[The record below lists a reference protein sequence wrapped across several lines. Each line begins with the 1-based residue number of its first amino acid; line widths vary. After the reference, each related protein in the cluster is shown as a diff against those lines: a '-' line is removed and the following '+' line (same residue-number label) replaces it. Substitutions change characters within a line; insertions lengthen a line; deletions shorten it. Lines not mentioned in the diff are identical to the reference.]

1 MKKKPIGNNFSSGA
15 EKVERVSEGVLEES
29 RKYEYEEKAAA
40 NRVEAAKDRMD
51 AKAAKTQSAEARARA
66 RARKKEARAQAFERE
81 ISAIEREREAKR
93 KARKN
98 GNGRPDGIGGWIAAV
113 VTLGAATLALTAVV
127 TVGAIDAYNTKGV
140 MMSGYRATM
149 YELIT
154 AVEDMDD
161 DLDKACIATSPK
173 LQGELLTEILVKSRL
188 AEMGL
193 EKLPVSFEQDENL
206 MGFLNDT
213 SSMCEEM
220 LAKLASG
227 AQLSTKDMARLEKT
241 CKTMRSARGT
251 LDELAATVE
260 DNDVADFMK
269 GVKNRIGDAFDKL
282 ENGSMFDGE
291 GETPPKAMM
300 PGGGDGVMPI
310 PEKKQEKPE
319 GISSG
324 KAEELCRNY
333 FAEYGIQSIE
343 YAGELKSEGMQAYN
357 FCMKD
362 EEGTRLFAQ
371 IAKMDGALVR
381 FDYYKECTQHVVD
394 IRSAKALAEVFL
406 EKLGYENM
414 VAVDVEEEGTNAEF
428 TFAYEM
434 DGCICYPDEVE
445 VKVCEERGL
454 VIGLDASDFLKNH
467 RSRDAMNAKVSMEE
481 AQSRL
486 SPKLSVEA
494 TRSVL
499 FEKDGKEVLAYEFFC
514 GYNEDYYFVYIDAMS
529 GEEFAI
535 CNAKDH
541 SR

>member
-1 MKKKPIGNNFSSGA
+1 MKKRPIGNNFSSGA
-15 EKVERVSEGVLEES
+15 EKVEKVSEGVAEEQ
-29 RKYEYEEKAAA
+29 RKYEYEEKAAE
-40 NRVEAAKDRMD
+40 NRVEAAKSRVD
-51 AKAAKTQSAEARARA
+51 ARAAKTQSAEERARE
-66 RARKKEARAQAFERE
+66 RARKKEAKAQAFERE
-81 ISAIEREREAKR
+81 IAAIEREREAKR
-93 KARKN
+93 EARKKKN
-98 GNGRPDGIGGWIAAV
+98 DRPDGIGGWIAAV
-113 VTLGAATLALTAVV
+113 VTLGAATLVLTAVV
-127 TVGAIDAYNTKGV
+127 TLGAIDAYRTKGI
-140 MMSGYRATM
+140 MMAGHRATM
-149 YELIT
+149 YELIS
-154 AVEDMDD
+154 AVEEMDD
-161 DLDKACIATSPK
+161 DLDRVRLATSPR
-173 LQGELLTEILVKSRL
+173 LQGELLTDLLVKSRL

-206 MGFLNDT
+206 MGFLNET
-213 SSMCEEM
+213 STMCEKL

-227 AQLSTKDMARLEKT
+227 ARLSNKDIAKLEKT
-241 CKTMRSARGT
+241 YQTMRSARGT

-269 GVKNRIGDAFDKL
+269 GVKNRIGEAFDKI
-282 ENGSMFDGE
+282 ENGSVFDGE

-333 FAEYGIQSIE
+333 FSDYGIQSLE
-343 YAGELKSEGMQAYN
+343 YAGELKSKDMEAYN
-357 FCMKD
+357 FAMKD
-362 EEGTRLFAQ
+362 GEGTSMFAQ

-434 DGCICYPDEVE
+434 DGCIYYPDEVE

-467 RSRDAMNAKVSMEE
+467 RTRGEMIAKISLEE
-481 AQSRL
+481 AQSKIN
-486 SPKLSVEA
+486 SKLSVESSR
-494 TRSVL
+494 TVL
-499 FEKDGKEVLAYEFFC
+499 FEEDGREVLAYEFFC
-514 GYNEDYYFVYIDAMS
+514 GYEEDYYFVYVDAMS

-535 CNAKDH
+535 LNAKDH

>member
-1 MKKKPIGNNFSSGA
+1 MKKRPIGNNFSSGA
-15 EKVERVSEGVLEES
+15 EKVEKVSEGAAEEN
-29 RKYEYEEKAAA
+29 RKYEYEQKAAES
-40 NRVEAAKDRMD
+40 RVEAAKSRVD
-51 AKAAKTQSAEARARA
+51 AKAANTQRAQERARE
-66 RARKKEARAQAFERE
+66 RARKKEAKAQAFERE
-81 ISAIEREREAKR
+81 IAAIEREREAKR
-93 KARKN
+93 QARKKD
-98 GNGRPDGIGGWIAAV
+98 GRPDGIGGWIAAV
-113 VTLGAATLALTAVV
+113 VTLGAATLVLTAVV
-127 TVGAIDAYNTKGV
+127 TVGAINAYQTKGI
-140 MMSGYRATM
+140 MMAGYRGTM
-149 YELIT
+149 YELIS
-154 AVEDMDD
+154 AVEEMDD
-161 DLDKACIATSPK
+161 DLDKARLASSPK
-173 LQGELLTEILVKSRL
+173 LQGELLTEVLVKSRM

-193 EKLPVSFEQDENL
+193 EKLPISFEQDENL
-206 MGFLNDT
+206 MGFLNET
-213 SSMCEEM
+213 STMCEKL

-227 AQLSTKDMARLEKT
+227 HSLSARDMHWLEKNYQ
-241 CKTMRSARGT
+241 TMRSAKGT

-269 GVKNRIGDAFDKL
+269 GVKNRIGEAFDKI
-282 ENGSMFDGE
+282 ENGSVFDGE

-333 FAEYGIQSIE
+333 FSDYGIQSLE
-343 YAGELKSEGMQAYN
+343 YAGELKSKDMEAYN
-357 FCMKD
+357 FSMKD
-362 EEGTRLFAQ
+362 AEGTRLFAQ
-371 IAKMDGALVR
+371 ISKKDGALVR

-434 DGCICYPDEVE
+434 DGCVCYPDEVE

-467 RSRDAMNAKVSMEE
+467 RSRGEMNAKVSLEE
-481 AQSRL
+481 AQSKL
-486 SPKLSVEA
+486 NSKLSVEA
-494 TRSVL
+494 SRTVL
-499 FEKDGKEVLAYEFFC
+499 FEEDGREVLAYEFFC
-514 GYNEDYYFVYIDAMS
+514 GCEDNYYFVYVDAMS

>member
-1 MKKKPIGNNFSSGA
+1 MKKRQVGNNFSSGA
-15 EKVERVSEGVLEES
+15 EKVEEVSAGVSEEN
-29 RKYEYEEKAAA
+29 RKYEYEEKAAE
-40 NRVEAAKDRMD
+40 NRVEAAKARMD
-51 AKAAKTQSAEARARA
+51 AKAAKTRRAEERARQ
-66 RARKKEARAQAFERE
+66 RARKKEAKAQAFERE
-81 ISAIEREREAKR
+81 ISAIEREREQKR
-93 KARKN
+93 KARQTK
-98 GNGRPDGIGGWIAAV
+98 NGRPDGIGGWIAAV
-113 VTLGAATLALTAVV
+113 VTLGAATLVLTAVV
-127 TVGAIDAYNTKGV
+127 TVGAIDAYKTKGI
-140 MMSGYRATM
+140 MMSGYKGTM
-149 YELIT
+149 YELIS

-161 DLDKACIATSPK
+161 DLDKACLATSKK

-206 MGFLNDT
+206 MGFLNET
-213 SSMCEEM
+213 STMCERL

-227 AQLSTKDMARLEKT
+227 ASLSEKDMAWMEKS
-241 CKTMRSARGT
+241 CKAMHSARGT

-260 DNDVADFMK
+260 DNDVMDFMK
-269 GVKNRIGDAFDKL
+269 GVKNRVGEAFEKI
-282 ENGSMFDGE
+282 ENGSMFDGD
-291 GETPPKAMM
+291 GHTPPKAMM

-333 FAEYGIQSIE
+333 FSEYDIQTLE
-343 YAGELKSEGMQAYN
+343 YAGELKSKGMQAYN
-357 FCMKD
+357 FSMKD
-362 EEGTRLFAQ
+362 GAGTRLFAQ
-371 IAKMDGALVR
+371 ISKKDGALVR
-381 FDYYKECTQHVVD
+381 FDYYKECTQHVIDV
-394 IRSAKALAEVFL
+394 RSAKALAEVFL

-414 VAVDVEEEGTNAEF
+414 VAVDVEEEGTNVEF

-467 RSRDAMNAKVSMEE
+467 RSRGEMNAKISMEE
-481 AQSRL
+481 AQSKL

-494 TRSVL
+494 SRTVL
-499 FEKDGKEVLAYEFFC
+499 FEEDHREVLAYEFFC
-514 GYNEDYYFVYIDAMS
+514 GYGENYYFVYIDAMS

>member
-15 EKVERVSEGVLEES
+15 EKVERVSEGVSEES

-127 TVGAIDAYNTKGV
+127 TVGAIDAYKTKGV

-213 SSMCEEM
+213 SSMCEQM

-227 AQLSTKDMARLEKT
+227 AKLSTKDMARIEKT

-481 AQSRL
+481 AQSKL
-486 SPKLSVEA
+486 SPKLTVEA

-499 FEKDGKEVLAYEFFC
+499 FEKDGK
-514 GYNEDYYFVYIDAMS
+514 
-529 GEEFAI
+529 
-535 CNAKDH
+535 
-541 SR
+541 